1 MSFASLLMKL
11 PVLGFVSA
19 SVLGSLLLVMG
30 AIAAPVEPTPVK
42 ERKLDARLQKFFA
55 AKEAHARA
63 LTKDV
68 KGKVSPDVWAYFEA
82 GKKGRWSEVKLLWR
96 DLSRR
101 SGQYTNGRMDE
112 SVRTLVWPALLEA
125 ELAYEGFS
133 QMEVKFIDAFAL
145 EVIESIPRDSIYFGG
160 TDYGRGLITALC
172 KDHAAGKPFYTI
184 TQNALADGSYLEY
197 LRAMYGGKLSMASK
211 RDSEKAFSDYI
222 ADAGQRLES
231 GELKPGEKV
240 SKDENGRISVSGQ
253 VAVMAINAALA
264 RVIFEANPE
273 KEFFIEESFPL
284 EWMYPH
290 LEPHGLILKIER
302 DPALVLSDE
311 LVRRSEEFW
320 QKQVKRW
327 LGREVSEGASLKEI
341 CEFVTRLYVDA
352 DLEEFKGD
360 KDFVLADRRYSPQR
374 MFAKLRSAQ
383 ASVYAWRAQRGEGAE
398 KARMVRAADMA
409 FRQAFALG
417 PFANDAV
424 MRYANFLKEQKR
436 DAEAQLLAETASQ
449 INPSDRALRKLAH
462 PVEDE
467 E

>member
-1 MSFASLLMKL
+1 MKL
-11 PVLGFVSA
+11 TVPGMASA
-19 SVLGSLLLVMG
+19 LIVCSLLLAPG
-30 AIAAPVEPTPVK
+30 APAAPVDPPPVK
-42 ERKLDARLQKFFA
+42 ERKLDGRLQKFFA
-55 AKEAHARA
+55 AKEAHARV
-63 LTKDV
+63 LTKEV

-82 GKKGRWSEVKLLWR
+82 GRKGRWSEVKLLWR

-145 EVIESIPRDSIYFGG
+145 EVIDSIPRGSIYFGG
-160 TDYGRGLITALC
+160 TDYGRGLITALS

-184 TQNALADGSYLEY
+184 TQNALADGGYLEY
-197 LRAMYGGKLSMASK
+197 LRAMYGGKLSMPTK
-211 RDSEKAFSDYI
+211 RDSERAFSDYI
-222 ADAGQRLES
+222 AEAGERYER

-240 SKDENGRISVSGQ
+240 SKNEDGRYSVSGQ

-264 RVIFEANPE
+264 RVIFEANP
-273 KEFFIEESFPL
+273 KQEFFIEESFPL

-290 LEPHGLILKIER
+290 LEPHGLILKIEC
-302 DPALVLSDE
+302 DPAVVLSDE
-311 LVRRSEEFW
+311 QVRRSEAFW

-327 LGREVSEGASLKEI
+327 LGREVSEGTSLKEI
-341 CEFVTRLYVDA
+341 CEFATRLYVDA
-352 DLEEFKGD
+352 DLEGFKGD

-383 ASVYAWRAQRGEGAE
+383 ASVYAWRAQRAEGVE
-398 KARMVRAADMA
+398 KARMARAADLA

-424 MRYANFLKEQKR
+424 LRYANFLKEQKR

-449 INPSDRALRKLAH
+449 INPGDRALRKLAH